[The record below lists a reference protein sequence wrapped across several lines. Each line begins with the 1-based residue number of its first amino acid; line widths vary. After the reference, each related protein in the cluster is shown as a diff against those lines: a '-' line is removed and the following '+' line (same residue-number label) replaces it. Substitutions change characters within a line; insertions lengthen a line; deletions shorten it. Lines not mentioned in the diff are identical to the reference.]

1 MTESKMNAYLA
12 AFPEVKSH
20 VHFDQLIWNAK
31 LTEEGERYVQCKE
44 VIEKMS
50 KSKYNVVNPDEVIA
64 QYGADCFRMY
74 EMFLGPITDSKPWDT
89 KGIEGVSRFLRK
101 LWNLFYNE
109 KGEWAVTTAEPSK
122 EENKALHKMLKK
134 VEEDIVRLSFN
145 TCVSSFM
152 ICVNELGALKCR
164 KRSIL
169 EPLIV
174 AICPFAPFTTEEL
187 WKQLGN
193 SGTITYA
200 TFPIT
205 DESVLV
211 ENSFSYPI
219 AFNGKLKLNMEFA
232 LDADPANIEKAVLA
246 NEAVQKHLNGNA
258 PKKFIFVKGKMI
270 NMVV

>member
-1 MTESKMNAYLA
+1 
-12 AFPEVKSH
+12 
-20 VHFDQLIWNAK
+20 
-31 LTEEGERYVQCKE
+31 
-44 VIEKMS
+44 
-50 KSKYNVVNPDEVIA
+50 
-64 QYGADCFRMY
+64 
-74 EMFLGPITDSKPWDT
+74 
-89 KGIEGVSRFLRK
+89 
-101 LWNLFYNE
+101 
-109 KGEWAVTTAEPSK
+109 
-122 EENKALHKMLKK
+122 
-134 VEEDIVRLSFN
+134 
-145 TCVSSFM
+145 M

-169 EPLIV
+169 EPLII